1 MKGTV
6 YGNRLPRGRQVK
18 KGWEPPDYT
27 TNIWRR
33 EQDMQASL
41 WGFIL
46 HPSDIFSVCSGSP
59 LVVKRQVLHPPK
71 TTGEVMG
78 L

>member
-1 MKGTV
+1 MKGTIC
-6 YGNRLPRGRQVK
+6 GNRLPRGRQVK
-18 KGWEPPDYT
+18 KDREPPDYT
-27 TNIWRR
+27 NNIWRR
-33 EQDMQASL
+33 VQDMQASL
-41 WGFIL
+41 WSFIL

-59 LVVKRQVLHPPK
+59 LVVRRQVLYPWK